1 MNPERSNIQPSYDD
15 KGEVLYLTRLAVPAA
30 CTQEDNEGW
39 IWRYDGAGRLVG
51 VTILDPK
58 DDWPGSGK
66 RMIEKLALA
75 FELPEKDIAI
85 LLKETL
91 HLN

>member
-1 MNPERSNIQPSYDD
+1 MSANWAIIQPSYDD
-15 KGEVLYLTRLAVPAA
+15 KGDVLYLTRLAVPAA
-30 CTQEDNEGW
+30 RTHEDDDGW
-39 IWRYDGAGRLVG
+39 IWRYDSAGQIVG

-58 DDWPGSGK
+58 DDWTDSGR

-75 FELPEKDIAI
+75 IGMPQRDIAA
-85 LLKETL
+85 LLKQTL